1 MKKASVY
8 IAILFGMLPLFMSA
22 QTDTKGSVITAS
34 NEVLEGTIK
43 DQLQKKGNILFTNAS
58 GNKKLYS
65 PADVSEFSINGI
77 RFVSYA
83 NDFYKVV
90 TTGNKA
96 ILYIRVTD
104 NSGKLLYNG
113 AEMVAVSTAEGK
125 SGDYYLQLKKDD
137 KLNWLSKK
145 NFNDV
150 IMNTCADCS
159 AVISNIKSGQFDY
172 TQLAK
177 LIEQYNNCQ

>member
-8 IAILFGMLPLFMSA
+8 IAMIFGMLPLLMSA

-34 NEVLEGTIK
+34 NEALEGTIK
-43 DQLQKKGNILFTNAS
+43 DQLQKKGNILFTSTS

-65 PADVSEFSINGI
+65 PSDLSEFSMNGT
-77 RFVSYA
+77 RYVSYA

-90 TTGNKA
+90 TAGNKA

-113 AEMVAVSTAEGK
+113 AEMVTTSTAEGK
-125 SGDYYLQLKKDD
+125 SGDYYLQLKSDS
-137 KLNWLSKK
+137 KLNWVPKRNFNNIMIGLSK
-145 NFNDV
+145 
-150 IMNTCADCS
+150 DCS
-159 AVISNIKSGQFDY
+159 SVVASIQSGQLDY
-172 TQLAK
+172 TQIVK
-177 LIEQYNNCQ
+177 VVEQYNSCQ

>member
-8 IAILFGMLPLFMSA
+8 IAVLFGLLPLLISA
-22 QTDTKGSVITAS
+22 QTDIKGSVITAS

-65 PADVSEFSINGI
+65 PTELSEFSINGI
-77 RFVSYA
+77 RYVSYA

-96 ILYIRVTD
+96 TLYVRVTD

-113 AEMVAVSTAEGK
+113 AEMAAVSTAEGK
-125 SGDYYLQLKKDD
+125 SGDFYLQLKNDD

-145 NFNDV
+145 NYNNV
-150 IMNTCADCS
+150 IMNVCADCS

-172 TQLAK
+172 TQLTK
-177 LIEQYNNCQ
+177 LIEQYNSCQ

>member
-8 IAILFGMLPLFMSA
+8 VALILGMLPLLMSA
-22 QTDTKGSVITAS
+22 QTDTKGSLITAS

-43 DQLQKKGNILFTNAS
+43 DQLQKKGNILFTSTS
-58 GNKKLYS
+58 GSKKLYS
-65 PADVSEFSINGI
+65 PADLSEFSINGT
-77 RFVSYA
+77 RYVSYA
-83 NDFYKVV
+83 NDFYKVI

-113 AEMVAVSTAEGK
+113 AEMVTMSTAEGK
-125 SGDYYLQLKKDD
+125 SGDYYLQLKSDS
-137 KLNWLSKK
+137 KLNWIPKK

-150 IMNTCADCS
+150 MAGLSKDCS
-159 AVISNIKSGQFDY
+159 SVVAGIQSGQFDY
-172 TQLAK
+172 TQIVK
-177 LIEQYNNCQ
+177 LVEQYNSCQ